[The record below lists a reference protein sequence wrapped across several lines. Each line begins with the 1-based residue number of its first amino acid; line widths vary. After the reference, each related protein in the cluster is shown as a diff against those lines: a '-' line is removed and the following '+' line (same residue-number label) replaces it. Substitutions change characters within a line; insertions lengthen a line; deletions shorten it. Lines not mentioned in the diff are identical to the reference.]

1 MAGLSGERPAESHFG
16 QLTPVGVSCPKEG
29 LRHIPSFPSRC
40 IRHRIQVTNMK
51 KPLVRKQ
58 LTPEEVEQVL
68 LASAQ
73 NKTIREIM
81 VLTNRSRGAIWAITT
96 KHSTRLIEL
105 RKRNAQEAV
114 SAKFGK
120 VHPPKG
126 EKTETVALAVAT
138 HPSPIVKNFNS
149 DAPPTLADCEL
160 EIRKGL
166 RTFYVVG
173 NALWAIRHFGLFKP
187 EFKNFE
193 DYCQERWGISKT
205 HANRQIAALEVVA
218 VLEDESAKQ
227 LTEWEVRPLTKL
239 PKDQLKGIWEK
250 AKELAHTEK
259 VPLSGKILQSAAD
272 IPAVP
277 KPTAR
282 KTKNAA
288 AKVRLKAY
296 SAAMRAVGAAES
308 AVKAGDLK
316 AVGAALLL
324 IRTEIE
330 RLAP

>member
-1 MAGLSGERPAESHFG
+1 M
-16 QLTPVGVSCPKEG
+16 
-29 LRHIPSFPSRC
+29 
-40 IRHRIQVTNMK
+40 
-51 KPLVRKQ
+51 
-58 LTPEEVEQVL
+58 TPEEVETVL
-68 LASAQ
+68 VASAQ
-73 NKTIREIM
+73 NMTVREIM
-81 VLTNRSRGAIWAITT
+81 PLVNRSRGGVWAVTQ
-96 KHSTRLIEL
+96 KHSAQLMKL
-105 RKRNAQEAV
+105 RKRNAKAAV
-114 SAKFGK
+114 TAKFGK
-120 VHPPKG
+120 VQPQKVAG
-126 EKTETVALAVAT
+126 TETVALALDA
-138 HPSPIVKNFNS
+138 HASPILKNFNS
-149 DAPPTLADCEL
+149 DAPPTLAVCEL

-205 HANRQIAALEVVA
+205 HANRQIAALEVVT
-218 VLEDESAKQ
+218 VFEDETAKQ

-272 IPAVP
+272 LPAVP